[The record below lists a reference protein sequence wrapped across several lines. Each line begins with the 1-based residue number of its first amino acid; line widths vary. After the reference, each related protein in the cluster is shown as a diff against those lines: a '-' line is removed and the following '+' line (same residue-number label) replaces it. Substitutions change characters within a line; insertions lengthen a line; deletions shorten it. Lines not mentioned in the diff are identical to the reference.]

1 MRCDCRDHFV
11 ALVEREEGKTVHVW
25 ILTRLLT
32 EFETSIYGA
41 SLVVQMEKSPPAMQE
56 TWVRSL
62 SREDPLDEEMA
73 TRSSILS
80 WRIPRTAEPGG
91 GCSLQGLKE
100 SDTTEHIHTRTHTH
114 GAWHKEPLS
123 GW

>member
-1 MRCDCRDHFV
+1 
-11 ALVEREEGKTVHVW
+11 
-25 ILTRLLT
+25 
-32 EFETSIYGA
+32 
-41 SLVVQMEKSPPAMQE
+41 MEKSPPAMQE
-56 TWVRSL
+56 TWVHSL

-100 SDTTEHIHTRTHTH
+100 SGTTEHIHTRTHTR